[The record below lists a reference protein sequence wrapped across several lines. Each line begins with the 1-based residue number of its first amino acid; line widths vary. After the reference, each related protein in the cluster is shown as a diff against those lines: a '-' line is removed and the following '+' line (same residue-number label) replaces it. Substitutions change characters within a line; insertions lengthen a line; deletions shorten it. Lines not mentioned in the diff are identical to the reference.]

1 VTSFEFT
8 APVRILFGS
17 GKIKELG
24 LAAAG
29 MGSRVLLVSGLS
41 PERTLPVAELLTES
55 GLHLAQ
61 FSVRGEPTVE
71 DARQAAALAS
81 AQGCDLVV
89 GLGGGSAID
98 TAKAAAALLT
108 NPGDVYDYLEV
119 IGSGKTITKAP
130 APCIAVPTTAGTGAE
145 VTRNAVLGASE
156 QRVKVSM
163 RSPLML
169 PRLALVDPEL
179 TLSLPP
185 SLTASTGLDAL
196 TQLIEPYLSIR
207 ANPLTD
213 ALCREGI
220 PRAAHALPQVYHRGQ
235 DLHFR
240 TEMSLASLFGGL
252 ALANAGLGAV
262 HGFAA
267 PLGGLLDAPHLALCA
282 RLLPGVFRTNLSALI
297 ERQPENPVLDR
308 FTEVARMLTGDQQAQ
323 PEDAVVWLQRM
334 VEELGIPL
342 LSDCGLDGAGLPEL
356 VEKASQASSMKA
368 NPIVL
373 TPQELLDILEGAL

>member
-1 VTSFEFT
+1 VIAFEFT
-8 APVRILFGS
+8 SPGRILFGP
-17 GKIKELG
+17 GKIKELAP
-24 LAAAG
+24 AAAG
-29 MGSRVLLVSGLS
+29 LGSRILLVSGLS
-41 PERTLPVAELLTES
+41 AERTLPVADLLTKA
-55 GLHLAQ
+55 GLYLVQ
-61 FSVRGEPTVE
+61 FELRGEPKVE
-71 DARQAAALAS
+71 DAHQAAALAS
-81 AQGCDLVV
+81 AEGCDLLI
-89 GLGGGSAID
+89 GLGGGSAVD

-119 IGSGKTITKAP
+119 IGRGKPITNPP
-130 APCIAVPTTAGTGAE
+130 APCIAIPTTAGTGAE
-145 VTRNAVLGASE
+145 VTRNAVLGAPD
-156 QRVKVSM
+156 QQVKVSM

-185 SLTASTGLDAL
+185 SVTASTGLDAL

-220 PRAAHALPQVYHRGQ
+220 PRAARALPQVYHHGE
-235 DLHFR
+235 DLHAR

-267 PLGGLLDAPHLALCA
+267 PLGGLLDAPHGALCA
-282 RLLPGVFRTNLSALI
+282 RLLPGVFHTNLRALQQ
-297 ERQPENPVLDR
+297 RQPENPVLDR
-308 FTEVARMLTGDQQAQ
+308 FAGVARMLTGDPQAQ
-323 PEDAVVWLQRM
+323 AEDAVVWLERL
-334 VEELGIPL
+334 VEELDIPL
-342 LSDCGLDGAGLPEL
+342 LSVYGLDEAGLPDL
-356 VEKASQASSMKA
+356 VKKASQASSMKA

-373 TPQELLDILEGAL
+373 TPQELLEILEGAL